1 MKTHDTPTA
10 VSRTDTEDSMNRCIS
25 PGWRLAAIVLV
36 GLNLRPAL
44 AAVGPLLDMIQR
56 ATGIGDGAAS
66 LLTTIPILLMG
77 VGALSARR
85 LQRVTGIAGG
95 VWLGV
100 VLIGFAC
107 ASRIGAQHAWV
118 LLASACCAG
127 IGIAM
132 VQALLPGFVKTHFA
146 TRIGGSMGVY
156 STSIMG
162 GAVLASVVAPFA
174 AARWGWLAALAGWVL
189 PAALAALAWPL
200 ASRDGDAPA
209 PGAALPA
216 WAAASTSMAHARPSR
231 SPRAWRLAV
240 FFGIATGAYTLV
252 LAWLP
257 PYYMRLGW
265 SPTAAGGLLGGVTLA
280 EVVAGLTIS
289 ATIDRLPDRRP
300 ALHAAIASL
309 LAGLLVMLAAP
320 QALALPAAL
329 LLGAGIGALFPLSL
343 IVTVDHAATP
353 ADAAS
358 LTGFVQGVG
367 YLIAGLFPFAAG
379 VVRQHLAD
387 LSPAWVAMACLCV
400 VLFALAAG
408 FAPKFARRV
417 AGA

>member
-1 MKTHDTPTA
+1 
-10 VSRTDTEDSMNRCIS
+10 MNRFTS
-25 PGWRLAAIVLV
+25 PGWRLAVIVLV

-56 ATGIGDGAAS
+56 TTGIGDGAAS

-77 VGALSARR
+77 LGALGARR
-85 LQRVTGIAGG
+85 LQRAIGIAGG

-100 VLIGFAC
+100 ALIGLAC
-107 ASRIGAQHAWV
+107 ASRIGARHAWL

-127 IGIAM
+127 VGIAM
-132 VQALLPGFVKTHFA
+132 VQALLPGFVKAHFA
-146 TRIGGSMGVY
+146 TRIGGAMGVY

-174 AARWGWLAALAGWVL
+174 AARWGWLAALAGWAL
-189 PAALAALAWPL
+189 PAAVAALAWPL
-200 ASRDGDAPA
+200 ASRGGDGF
-209 PGAALPA
+209 AAGPV
-216 WAAASTSMAHARPSR
+216 STSNARPSR
-231 SPRAWRLAV
+231 SARAWRLAL

-265 SPTAAGGLLGGVTLA
+265 SPTAAGSLLGGVTLA
-280 EVVAGLTIS
+280 EVIAGLTIS

-309 LAGLLVMLAAP
+309 FAGLLAMLAAP
-320 QALALPAAL
+320 DAFALPAAL

-379 VVRQHLAD
+379 LVRQHLAD
-387 LSPAWVAMACLCV
+387 LTPAWIAMACLCV
-400 VLFALAAG
+400 ALFALAAG
-408 FAPKFARRV
+408 FAPRLARQAAR
-417 AGA
+417 A

>member
-1 MKTHDTPTA
+1 
-10 VSRTDTEDSMNRCIS
+10 MNRFTS

-77 VGALSARR
+77 LGALSARR
-85 LQRVTGIAGG
+85 LQRVTGITGG

-100 VLIGFAC
+100 ALIGLAC
-107 ASRIGAQHAWV
+107 VSRIGAQHAWL

-132 VQALLPGFVKTHFA
+132 VQALLPGFVKAHFA
-146 TRIGGSMGVY
+146 TRIGGAMGVY

-174 AARWGWLAALAGWVL
+174 AAQWGWLAALAGWAL
-189 PAALAALAWPL
+189 PAAVAALAWPL
-200 ASRDGDAPA
+200 ASRGGDALAAGPA
-209 PGAALPA
+209 S
-216 WAAASTSMAHARPSR
+216 ASNAQPSR
-231 SPRAWRLAV
+231 SPRAWRLTM

-265 SPTAAGGLLGGVTLA
+265 SPTAAGSLLGGVTLA

-309 LAGLLVMLAAP
+309 LIGLLVMLAAP
-320 QALALPAAL
+320 EALSLPAAL
-329 LLGAGIGALFPLSL
+329 LMGAGIGALFPLSL

-387 LSPAWVAMACLCV
+387 LTPAWVAMACLCV
-400 VLFALAAG
+400 VLFMLAAG
-408 FAPKFARRV
+408 FAPKLARRV
-417 AGA
+417 ANA

>member
-1 MKTHDTPTA
+1 
-10 VSRTDTEDSMNRCIS
+10 MNRFTS

-77 VGALSARR
+77 LGALSARR

-100 VLIGFAC
+100 ALIGLAC
-107 ASRIGAQHAWV
+107 VSRIGAQHAWL

-127 IGIAM
+127 VGIAM
-132 VQALLPGFVKTHFA
+132 VQALLPGFVKAHFA
-146 TRIGGSMGVY
+146 TRIGGAMGVY

-174 AARWGWLAALAGWVL
+174 AARWGWLAALAGWAL
-189 PAALAALAWPL
+189 PAAVAALAWPL
-200 ASRDGDAPA
+200 ASRGGNTLAAGPA
-209 PGAALPA
+209 SA
-216 WAAASTSMAHARPSR
+216 THARPSR
-231 SPRAWRLAV
+231 SPRAWRLAL

-265 SPTAAGGLLGGVTLA
+265 SPTAAGSLLGGVTLA

-309 LAGLLVMLAAP
+309 FVGLLVMLAAP
-320 QALALPAAL
+320 EALALPAAL
-329 LLGAGIGALFPLSL
+329 LMGAGIGALFPLSL

-358 LTGFVQGVG
+358 LTGFVQGIG

-379 VVRQHLAD
+379 IVRQHLAD
-387 LSPAWVAMACLCV
+387 LTPAWVAMACLCV
-400 VLFALAAG
+400 ALFALAAG
-408 FAPKFARRV
+408 FAPRLAQRV
-417 AGA
+417 ARA

>member
-1 MKTHDTPTA
+1 
-10 VSRTDTEDSMNRCIS
+10 MNRFTS
-25 PGWRLAAIVLV
+25 PGWRLAAVVLV

-56 ATGIGDGAAS
+56 ATGISDGAAS

-77 VGALSARR
+77 LGALSARR
-85 LQRVTGIAGG
+85 LQRLTGIAGG

-100 VLIGFAC
+100 ALIGLAC
-107 ASRIGAQHAWV
+107 VSRIGAQHAWL

-127 IGIAM
+127 VGIAM
-132 VQALLPGFVKTHFA
+132 VQALLPGFVKAHFA
-146 TRIGGSMGVY
+146 TRIGGAMGVY

-174 AARWGWLAALAGWVL
+174 AARWGWLPALAGWAL
-189 PAALAALAWPL
+189 PALVAALAWPL
-200 ASRDGDAPA
+200 ASRGGDAL
-209 PGAALPA
+209 AAGPTS
-216 WAAASTSMAHARPSR
+216 ASNTQPSR
-231 SPRAWRLAV
+231 SPRAWRLAL

-265 SPTAAGGLLGGVTLA
+265 SPTAAGSLLGGVTLA

-309 LAGLLVMLAAP
+309 FVGLLVMLAAP
-320 QALALPAAL
+320 EALALPAAL
-329 LLGAGIGALFPLSL
+329 LMGAGIGALFPLSL

-358 LTGFVQGVG
+358 LTGFVQGIG
-367 YLIAGLFPFAAG
+367 YLIAGMFPFAAG
-379 VVRQHLAD
+379 IVRQRLAD
-387 LSPAWVAMACLCV
+387 LTPAWIAMACLCV
-400 VLFALAAG
+400 ALFALAAG
-408 FAPKFARRV
+408 FAPKRVLHAAR
-417 AGA
+417 A

>member
-1 MKTHDTPTA
+1 
-10 VSRTDTEDSMNRCIS
+10 MNRFTS

-44 AAVGPLLDMIQR
+44 AAIGPLLDMIQR
-56 ATGIGDGAAS
+56 ATGIGDSAAS

-77 VGALSARR
+77 AGALSAPR

-100 VLIGFAC
+100 ALIAFAC
-107 ASRIGAQHAWV
+107 AARIGAQYAWL

-127 IGIAM
+127 LGIAM
-132 VQALLPGFVKTHFA
+132 VQALLPGFVKAHFA
-146 TRIGGSMGVY
+146 TRIGGAMGVY

-174 AARWGWLAALAGWVL
+174 ADRWGWVAALAGWSL
-189 PAALAALAWPL
+189 PAAVAALAWPL
-200 ASRDGDAPA
+200 ASRGGDALVS
-209 PGAALPA
+209 GSM
-216 WAAASTSMAHARPSR
+216 AASAVRERPSR
-231 SPRAWRLAV
+231 SPRAWRLAM

-280 EVVAGLTIS
+280 EVVAGLAIS

-329 LLGAGIGALFPLSL
+329 LMGVGIGALFPLSL

-379 VVRQHLAD
+379 IVRQRLAD

-408 FAPKFARRV
+408 FAPRFARRV
-417 AGA
+417 ARA

>member
-1 MKTHDTPTA
+1 
-10 VSRTDTEDSMNRCIS
+10 MNRFTS

-56 ATGIGDGAAS
+56 ATGLSDGAAS

-77 VGALSARR
+77 LGALSARR
-85 LQRVTGIAGG
+85 LQRLTGIAGG

-100 VLIGFAC
+100 ALIGLAC
-107 ASRIGAQHAWV
+107 VSRIGAQHAWL

-127 IGIAM
+127 VGIAM
-132 VQALLPGFVKTHFA
+132 VQALLPGFVKAHFA
-146 TRIGGSMGVY
+146 TRIGGAMGVY

-174 AARWGWLAALAGWVL
+174 AARWGWLPALAGWAL
-189 PAALAALAWPL
+189 PAVVAALAWPL
-200 ASRDGDAPA
+200 ASRGGDAL
-209 PGAALPA
+209 AAGPTS
-216 WAAASTSMAHARPSR
+216 ASNTQPSR
-231 SPRAWRLAV
+231 SPRAWRLAL

-265 SPTAAGGLLGGVTLA
+265 SPTAAGSLLGGVTLA

-300 ALHAAIASL
+300 ALYASIASL
-309 LAGLLVMLAAP
+309 FVGLLVMLAAP
-320 QALALPAAL
+320 ETLALPAAL

-343 IVTVDHAATP
+343 IVTVDHASTP

-358 LTGFVQGVG
+358 LTGFVQGIG
-367 YLIAGLFPFAAG
+367 YLIAGLFPFGAG
-379 VVRQHLAD
+379 IVRQHLAD
-387 LSPAWVAMACLCV
+387 LTPAWIAMACLCV
-400 VLFALAAG
+400 ALFALAAG
-408 FAPKFARRV
+408 FAPKRVLQAAR
-417 AGA
+417 A

>member
-1 MKTHDTPTA
+1 
-10 VSRTDTEDSMNRCIS
+10 MNRFTS
-25 PGWRLAAIVLV
+25 LGWRLAAIVLV

-44 AAVGPLLDMIQR
+44 AAIGPLLDMIQR

-77 VGALSARR
+77 LGALGARR

-100 VLIGFAC
+100 VLIGLAC
-107 ASRIGAQHAWV
+107 ASRFGAQHAWL
-118 LLASACCAG
+118 LLASAGCAG

-132 VQALLPGFVKTHFA
+132 VQALLPGFVKAHFA
-146 TRIGGSMGVY
+146 TRIGGAMGVY

-174 AARWGWLAALAGWVL
+174 AARWGWLVALAGWAL
-189 PAALAALAWPL
+189 PAAVAALAWPL
-200 ASRDGDAPA
+200 ASRGGDAPA
-209 PGAALPA
+209 SGPTAAPP
-216 WAAASTSMAHARPSR
+216 MQARPSR
-231 SPRAWRLAV
+231 SPRAWRLAM

-265 SPTAAGGLLGGVTLA
+265 SPTAAGSLLGGVTLA
-280 EVVAGLTIS
+280 EVVAGLAIS

-309 LAGLLVMLAAP
+309 FAGLLVMLAAP
-320 QALALPAAL
+320 DTLAMPAAL

-367 YLIAGLFPFAAG
+367 YLVAGLFPFAAG
-379 VVRQHLAD
+379 IVRQHLAD
-387 LSPAWVAMACLCV
+387 LTPAWIAMACLCI

-408 FAPKFARRV
+408 FAPQFARRV
-417 AGA
+417 ARA

>member
-1 MKTHDTPTA
+1 
-10 VSRTDTEDSMNRCIS
+10 MNRFTS

-44 AAVGPLLDMIQR
+44 AAIGPLLDMIQR

-77 VGALSARR
+77 LGALNARR
-85 LQRVTGIAGG
+85 LQRMTGIAGG

-100 VLIGFAC
+100 ALIGFAC
-107 ASRIGAQHAWV
+107 ASRIGARHAWL

-127 IGIAM
+127 VGIAM
-132 VQALLPGFVKTHFA
+132 VQALLPGFVKAHFA
-146 TRIGGSMGVY
+146 TRIGGAMGVY
-156 STSIMG
+156 STAIMG

-174 AARWGWLAALAGWVL
+174 AARWGWLVALAGWAL

-200 ASRDGDAPA
+200 ASRGGDPLTS
-209 PGAALPA
+209 GLTSG
-216 WAAASTSMAHARPSR
+216 STVQARPSR
-231 SPRAWRLAV
+231 SPRAWRLAM

-280 EVVAGLTIS
+280 EVVAGLAVS

-353 ADAAS
+353 AEAAS
-358 LTGFVQGVG
+358 LTGFVQGIG

-379 VVRQHLAD
+379 IVCQRLAD

-400 VLFALAAG
+400 VLFVLAAG
-408 FAPKFARRV
+408 FAPRFARHV
-417 AGA
+417 ARA

>member
-1 MKTHDTPTA
+1 
-10 VSRTDTEDSMNRCIS
+10 MNRFTS

-77 VGALSARR
+77 LGALSARR
-85 LQRVTGIAGG
+85 LQRITGIAGG

-100 VLIGFAC
+100 ALIGLAC
-107 ASRIGAQHAWV
+107 ASRVSAQHAWL

-127 IGIAM
+127 VGIAM
-132 VQALLPGFVKTHFA
+132 VQALLPGFVKAHFA
-146 TRIGGSMGVY
+146 TRIGGAMGVY

-174 AARWGWLAALAGWVL
+174 AARWGWLAALAGWAL

-200 ASRDGDAPA
+200 ASRGGDALAGGPVS
-209 PGAALPA
+209 G
-216 WAAASTSMAHARPSR
+216 SGARPSR
-231 SPRAWRLAV
+231 SPRAWRLAL

-289 ATIDRLPDRRP
+289 ATIDHLPDRRP
-300 ALHAAIASL
+300 
-309 LAGLLVMLAAP
+309 
-320 QALALPAAL
+320 AL

-379 VVRQHLAD
+379 IVRQHLAD
-387 LSPAWVAMACLCV
+387 LTPAWIAMACLCV
-400 VLFALAAG
+400 VLFVLASG
-408 FAPKFARRV
+408 FAPKLVRHVAR
-417 AGA
+417 A

>member
-1 MKTHDTPTA
+1 
-10 VSRTDTEDSMNRCIS
+10 MNRFIS
-25 PGWRLAAIVLV
+25 PGWRLAAVVLV

-44 AAVGPLLDMIQR
+44 AAIGPLLDMIQR

-77 VGALSARR
+77 LGALGARR

-100 VLIGFAC
+100 VLIGLAC
-107 ASRIGAQHAWV
+107 ASRFGAQHAWL
-118 LLASACCAG
+118 LLASAGCAG

-132 VQALLPGFVKTHFA
+132 VQALLPGFVKAHFA
-146 TRIGGSMGVY
+146 TRIGGAMGVY

-174 AARWGWLAALAGWVL
+174 AARWGWLVALAGWAL
-189 PAALAALAWPL
+189 PAAVAALAWPL
-200 ASRDGDAPA
+200 ASRGGDAPA
-209 PGAALPA
+209 SGPTAAPP
-216 WAAASTSMAHARPSR
+216 MQARPAR
-231 SPRAWRLAV
+231 SPRAWRLAM

-265 SPTAAGGLLGGVTLA
+265 SPTAAGSLLGGVTLA
-280 EVVAGLTIS
+280 EVVAGLAIS

-309 LAGLLVMLAAP
+309 FVGLLVMLAAP
-320 QALALPAAL
+320 DTLAMPAAL

-367 YLIAGLFPFAAG
+367 YLVAGLFPFAAG
-379 VVRQHLAD
+379 IVRQHLAD
-387 LSPAWVAMACLCV
+387 LTPAWIAMACLCV

-408 FAPKFARRV
+408 FAPQFARRV
-417 AGA
+417 ARA

>member
-1 MKTHDTPTA
+1 
-10 VSRTDTEDSMNRCIS
+10 MNRFIS

-77 VGALSARR
+77 LGALSARR

-100 VLIGFAC
+100 ALIGLAC
-107 ASRIGAQHAWV
+107 VSRIGAQHAWL

-127 IGIAM
+127 VGIAM
-132 VQALLPGFVKTHFA
+132 VQALLPGFVKAHFA
-146 TRIGGSMGVY
+146 TRVGGAMGVY

-174 AARWGWLAALAGWVL
+174 AARWGWLAALAGWAL
-189 PAALAALAWPL
+189 PAAVAALAWPL
-200 ASRDGDAPA
+200 AGRGGDAL
-209 PGAALPA
+209 AAGP
-216 WAAASTSMAHARPSR
+216 AAASAARPSR
-231 SPRAWRLAV
+231 SPLAWRLAL

-265 SPTAAGGLLGGVTLA
+265 SPTAAGSLLGGVTLA

-309 LAGLLVMLAAP
+309 FVGLLAMLAAP
-320 QALALPAAL
+320 EALALPAAL

-387 LSPAWVAMACLCV
+387 LTPAWVAMACLCV

-408 FAPKFARRV
+408 FAPRLARRV
-417 AGA
+417 ASA

>member
-1 MKTHDTPTA
+1 
-10 VSRTDTEDSMNRCIS
+10 MNRFTS

-77 VGALSARR
+77 LGALSARR

-100 VLIGFAC
+100 ALIGLAC
-107 ASRIGAQHAWV
+107 ASRVGAQHAWL

-127 IGIAM
+127 VGIAM
-132 VQALLPGFVKTHFA
+132 VQALLPGFVKAHFA
-146 TRIGGSMGVY
+146 TRIGSAMGVY

-174 AARWGWLAALAGWVL
+174 AARWGWLAALAGWAL
-189 PAALAALAWPL
+189 PAAVAALAWPL
-200 ASRDGDAPA
+200 ASCGGNTLAAGPA
-209 PGAALPA
+209 SA
-216 WAAASTSMAHARPSR
+216 TQARPSR
-231 SPRAWRLAV
+231 SPRAWRLAL

-265 SPTAAGGLLGGVTLA
+265 SPTAAGSLLGGVTLA

-309 LAGLLVMLAAP
+309 FVGLLVMLAAP
-320 QALALPAAL
+320 EALALPAAL
-329 LLGAGIGALFPLSL
+329 LMGAGIGALFPLSL

-358 LTGFVQGVG
+358 LTGFVQGIG

-379 VVRQHLAD
+379 IVRQHLAD
-387 LSPAWVAMACLCV
+387 LTPAWVAMACLCV
-400 VLFALAAG
+400 ALFALAAG
-408 FAPKFARRV
+408 FAPRLARRV
-417 AGA
+417 ASA

>member
-1 MKTHDTPTA
+1 
-10 VSRTDTEDSMNRCIS
+10 MNRFTS

-77 VGALSARR
+77 LGALSARR

-100 VLIGFAC
+100 ALIGLAC
-107 ASRIGAQHAWV
+107 ASRVDAQHAWL

-127 IGIAM
+127 VGIAM
-132 VQALLPGFVKTHFA
+132 VQALLPGFVKAHFA
-146 TRIGGSMGVY
+146 TRIGGAMGVY

-174 AARWGWLAALAGWVL
+174 AARWGWLAALAGWAL
-189 PAALAALAWPL
+189 PAAVAALAWPL
-200 ASRDGDAPA
+200 ASRGGNTLAAGPA
-209 PGAALPA
+209 SA
-216 WAAASTSMAHARPSR
+216 THARPSR
-231 SPRAWRLAV
+231 SPRAWRLAL

-265 SPTAAGGLLGGVTLA
+265 SPTAAGSLLGGVTLA

-309 LAGLLVMLAAP
+309 FVGLLVMLAAP
-320 QALALPAAL
+320 EALALPAAL
-329 LLGAGIGALFPLSL
+329 LMGAGIGALFPLSL

-358 LTGFVQGVG
+358 LTGFVQGIG

-379 VVRQHLAD
+379 IVRQHLAD
-387 LSPAWVAMACLCV
+387 LTPAWVAMACLCV
-400 VLFALAAG
+400 ALFALAAG
-408 FAPKFARRV
+408 FAPRLARRV
-417 AGA
+417 ARA

>member
-1 MKTHDTPTA
+1 
-10 VSRTDTEDSMNRCIS
+10 MNRFTS

-44 AAVGPLLDMIQR
+44 AAIGPLLDMIQR

-77 VGALSARR
+77 LGALSARR
-85 LQRVTGIAGG
+85 LQRVTGITGG

-100 VLIGFAC
+100 ALIGFAC
-107 ASRIGAQHAWV
+107 ASRIGAQHAWL

-127 IGIAM
+127 LGIAM
-132 VQALLPGFVKTHFA
+132 VQALLPGFVKAHFA
-146 TRIGGSMGVY
+146 TRIGGAMGVY

-174 AARWGWLAALAGWVL
+174 AARWGWLVALAGWAL
-189 PAALAALAWPL
+189 PAAVAALAWPL
-200 ASRDGDAPA
+200 VSRGGDALVSGP
-209 PGAALPA
+209 
-216 WAAASTSMAHARPSR
+216 TSGSMVQARPSR
-231 SPRAWRLAV
+231 SPRAWRLAM

-265 SPTAAGGLLGGVTLA
+265 SPTAAGSLLGGVTLA
-280 EVVAGLTIS
+280 EVVAGLAIS

-320 QALALPAAL
+320 EALALPAAL
-329 LLGAGIGALFPLSL
+329 LMGAGIGALFPLSL

-358 LTGFVQGVG
+358 LTGFVQGIG

-379 VVRQHLAD
+379 IVRQHLAD
-387 LSPAWVAMACLCV
+387 LSPAWLAMACLCV

-408 FAPKFARRV
+408 FAPQFARRV
-417 AGA
+417 ARA

>member
-1 MKTHDTPTA
+1 
-10 VSRTDTEDSMNRCIS
+10 MNRFTS

-44 AAVGPLLDMIQR
+44 AAIGPLLDMIQR

-77 VGALSARR
+77 LGALNARR
-85 LQRVTGIAGG
+85 LQRMTGIAGG

-100 VLIGFAC
+100 ALIGLAC
-107 ASRIGAQHAWV
+107 ASRIGARHAWL

-127 IGIAM
+127 VGIAM
-132 VQALLPGFVKTHFA
+132 VQALLPGFVKAHFA
-146 TRIGGSMGVY
+146 TRIGGAMGVY
-156 STSIMG
+156 STAIMG

-174 AARWGWLAALAGWVL
+174 AARWGWLVALAGWAL

-200 ASRDGDAPA
+200 ASRGGDPLTSG
-209 PGAALPA
+209 PTSG
-216 WAAASTSMAHARPSR
+216 STVQARPSR
-231 SPRAWRLAV
+231 SPRAWRLAM

-280 EVVAGLTIS
+280 EVVAGLAVS

-353 ADAAS
+353 AEAAS
-358 LTGFVQGVG
+358 LTGFVQGIG

-379 VVRQHLAD
+379 IVRQRLAD

-400 VLFALAAG
+400 VLFVLAAG
-408 FAPKFARRV
+408 FAPRFARHV
-417 AGA
+417 ARA

>member
-1 MKTHDTPTA
+1 
-10 VSRTDTEDSMNRCIS
+10 MNRFTS

-77 VGALSARR
+77 LGALSARR

-100 VLIGFAC
+100 ALIGLAC
-107 ASRIGAQHAWV
+107 ASRVGAQHAWL

-127 IGIAM
+127 VGIAM
-132 VQALLPGFVKTHFA
+132 VQALLPGFVKAHFA
-146 TRIGGSMGVY
+146 TRIGGAMGVY

-174 AARWGWLAALAGWVL
+174 AARWGWLAALAGWAL
-189 PAALAALAWPL
+189 PAAVAALAWPL
-200 ASRDGDAPA
+200 ASRGGNTLAAGPA
-209 PGAALPA
+209 SA
-216 WAAASTSMAHARPSR
+216 THARPSR
-231 SPRAWRLAV
+231 SPRAWRLAL

-265 SPTAAGGLLGGVTLA
+265 SPTAAGSLLGGVTLA

-309 LAGLLVMLAAP
+309 FVGLLVMLAAP
-320 QALALPAAL
+320 EALALPAAL
-329 LLGAGIGALFPLSL
+329 LMGAGIGALFPLSL

-358 LTGFVQGVG
+358 LTGFVQGIG

-379 VVRQHLAD
+379 IVRQHLAD
-387 LSPAWVAMACLCV
+387 LTPAWVAMACLCV
-400 VLFALAAG
+400 ALFALAAG
-408 FAPKFARRV
+408 FAPRLARRV
-417 AGA
+417 ARA

>member
-1 MKTHDTPTA
+1 MNTRGSSTKAPRIDIEGH
-10 VSRTDTEDSMNRCIS
+10 SMNRFTS

-44 AAVGPLLDMIQR
+44 AAIGPLLDMIQR

-77 VGALSARR
+77 LGALSARR
-85 LQRVTGIAGG
+85 LQHATGISGG

-100 VLIGFAC
+100 ALIGFAC
-107 ASRIGAQHAWV
+107 VSRIGARHAWL

-132 VQALLPGFVKTHFA
+132 VQALLPGFVKAHFA
-146 TRIGGSMGVY
+146 TRIGGAMGVY

-174 AARWGWLAALAGWVL
+174 AARWGWLAALAGWAL
-189 PAALAALAWPL
+189 PAAIAAIAWPL
-200 ASRDGDAPA
+200 ASRGGDAA
-209 PGAALPA
+209 AFGAAATPA
-216 WAAASTSMAHARPSR
+216 THARPSR
-231 SPRAWRLAV
+231 SPRAWRLAA

-265 SPTAAGGLLGGVTLA
+265 SPTAAGTLLGGVTLA

-358 LTGFVQGVG
+358 LTGFVQGIG

-379 VVRQHLAD
+379 LVRQHLAD
-387 LSPAWVAMACLCV
+387 LSPAWIAMACLCV
-400 VLFALAAG
+400 VLFALATG
-408 FAPKFARRV
+408 FAPRFARR
-417 AGA
+417 AARA

>member
-1 MKTHDTPTA
+1 
-10 VSRTDTEDSMNRCIS
+10 MNRFNTS
-25 PGWRLAAIVLV
+25 GGRLAAIVLV

-44 AAVGPLLDMIQR
+44 AAVGPLLDIIQR

-77 VGALSARR
+77 LGALGARP
-85 LQRVTGIAGG
+85 LQRLTGIAGG

-100 VLIGFAC
+100 VLIGLAC
-107 ASRIGAQHAWV
+107 ASRVAAQHPWL

-127 IGIAM
+127 LGIAM
-132 VQALLPGFVKTHFA
+132 VQALLPGFVKAHFA
-146 TRIGGSMGVY
+146 TRIGGAMGVY

-162 GAVLASVVAPFA
+162 GAVLASVAAPLV
-174 AARWGWLAALAGWVL
+174 AARWGWLAALAGWAL
-189 PAALAALAWPL
+189 PAAAAALAWPL
-200 ASRDGDAPA
+200 ASRGDRVAAVTPA
-209 PGAALPA
+209 AVTAAD
-216 WAAASTSMAHARPSR
+216 ARASR
-231 SPRAWRLAV
+231 SPRAWRLAL

-265 SPTAAGGLLGGVTLA
+265 SPTAAGSLLGGVTLA

-289 ATIDRLPDRRP
+289 ATIDRVPDRRP

-309 LAGLLVMLAAP
+309 LVGLMLMLAAP
-320 QALALPAAL
+320 DMLALPAAL

-379 VVRQHLAD
+379 IVRQHLAD
-387 LSPAWVAMACLCV
+387 LTPAWVAMACLCV
-400 VLFALAAG
+400 VLFVLAAG
-408 FAPKFARRV
+408 FAPGMTRRV
-417 AGA
+417 VRA

>member
-1 MKTHDTPTA
+1 
-10 VSRTDTEDSMNRCIS
+10 MNRFIS
-25 PGWRLAAIVLV
+25 PGWRLAAVVLV

-44 AAVGPLLDMIQR
+44 AAIGPLLDMIQR

-77 VGALSARR
+77 LGALGARR

-100 VLIGFAC
+100 MLIGLAC
-107 ASRIGAQHAWV
+107 ASRFGAQHAWL

-132 VQALLPGFVKTHFA
+132 VQALLPGFVKAHFA
-146 TRIGGSMGVY
+146 TRIGGAMGVY

-174 AARWGWLAALAGWVL
+174 AARWGWLVALAGWAL
-189 PAALAALAWPL
+189 PAAVAALAWPL
-200 ASRDGDAPA
+200 ASRGGDAPA
-209 PGAALPA
+209 SGPTAAPP
-216 WAAASTSMAHARPSR
+216 MQVRPSR
-231 SPRAWRLAV
+231 SPRAWRLAM

-265 SPTAAGGLLGGVTLA
+265 SPTAAGSLLGGVTLA
-280 EVVAGLTIS
+280 EVVAGLAIS

-309 LAGLLVMLAAP
+309 FVGLLVMLAAP
-320 QALALPAAL
+320 DTLAMPAAL

-367 YLIAGLFPFAAG
+367 YLVAGLFPFTAG
-379 VVRQHLAD
+379 IVRQHLAD
-387 LSPAWVAMACLCV
+387 LTPAWIAMACLCV

-408 FAPKFARRV
+408 FAPQFARRV
-417 AGA
+417 ARA

>member
-1 MKTHDTPTA
+1 
-10 VSRTDTEDSMNRCIS
+10 MNRFTS

-77 VGALSARR
+77 LGALSARR

-100 VLIGFAC
+100 ALIGLAC
-107 ASRIGAQHAWV
+107 ASRVGAQHAWL

-127 IGIAM
+127 VGIAM
-132 VQALLPGFVKTHFA
+132 VQALLPGFVKAHFA
-146 TRIGGSMGVY
+146 ARIGGAMGVY

-174 AARWGWLAALAGWVL
+174 AARWGWLAALAGWAL
-189 PAALAALAWPL
+189 PAAVAALAWPL
-200 ASRDGDAPA
+200 ASRGGNTLAAGPA
-209 PGAALPA
+209 SA
-216 WAAASTSMAHARPSR
+216 THARPSR
-231 SPRAWRLAV
+231 SPRAWRLAL

-265 SPTAAGGLLGGVTLA
+265 SPTAAGSLLGGVTLA

-309 LAGLLVMLAAP
+309 FVGLLVMLAAP
-320 QALALPAAL
+320 EARALPAAL
-329 LLGAGIGALFPLSL
+329 LMGAGIGALFPLSL

-358 LTGFVQGVG
+358 LTGFVQGIG

-379 VVRQHLAD
+379 IVRQHLAD
-387 LSPAWVAMACLCV
+387 LTPAWVAMACLCV
-400 VLFALAAG
+400 ALFALAAG
-408 FAPKFARRV
+408 FAPRLARRV
-417 AGA
+417 ASA

>member
-1 MKTHDTPTA
+1 
-10 VSRTDTEDSMNRCIS
+10 MNRYTS

-56 ATGIGDGAAS
+56 ATGIGDGTAS

-77 VGALSARR
+77 LGALGARR

-100 VLIGFAC
+100 ALIGLAC
-107 ASRIGAQHAWV
+107 VSRIGAQHAWL

-127 IGIAM
+127 VGIAM
-132 VQALLPGFVKTHFA
+132 VQALLPGFVKAHFA
-146 TRIGGSMGVY
+146 TRIGGAMGVY

-174 AARWGWLAALAGWVL
+174 AARWGWLAALAGWAL
-189 PAALAALAWPL
+189 PAVVAALAWPL
-200 ASRDGDAPA
+200 ASRGGDGFAAAP
-209 PGAALPA
+209 
-216 WAAASTSMAHARPSR
+216 ASTSNAQPSR
-231 SPRAWRLAV
+231 SPRAWRLAL

-265 SPTAAGGLLGGVTLA
+265 SPTAAGSLLGGVTLA

-300 ALHAAIASL
+300 ALHAAIVSL

-320 QALALPAAL
+320 EALALPAAL

-343 IVTVDHAATP
+343 IITVDHAATP

-367 YLIAGLFPFAAG
+367 YLIAGSFPFAAG
-379 VVRQHLAD
+379 IVRQHLAD
-387 LSPAWVAMACLCV
+387 LTPAWIAMACLCV

-408 FAPKFARRV
+408 FAPRLARQV
-417 AGA
+417 ARA

>member
-1 MKTHDTPTA
+1 
-10 VSRTDTEDSMNRCIS
+10 MNRFTS

-44 AAVGPLLDMIQR
+44 AAIGPLLDMIQR

-77 VGALSARR
+77 LGALSARR
-85 LQRVTGIAGG
+85 LQRVTGIVGG

-100 VLIGFAC
+100 ALIGFAC
-107 ASRIGAQHAWV
+107 ASRIGAQHAWL

-127 IGIAM
+127 LGIAM
-132 VQALLPGFVKTHFA
+132 VQALLPGFVKAHFA
-146 TRIGGSMGVY
+146 TRIGGAMGVY

-174 AARWGWLAALAGWVL
+174 AARWGWLVALAGWAL

-200 ASRDGDAPA
+200 ASRGGDAWVSGPTS
-209 PGAALPA
+209 
-216 WAAASTSMAHARPSR
+216 ASMVQARPSR
-231 SPRAWRLAV
+231 SPRAWRLAM

-265 SPTAAGGLLGGVTLA
+265 SPTAAGSLLGGVTLA
-280 EVVAGLTIS
+280 EVVAGLAVS

-329 LLGAGIGALFPLSL
+329 LMGAGIGALFPLSL

-379 VVRQHLAD
+379 IVRQHLAD

-400 VLFALAAG
+400 VLFALATG
-408 FAPKFARRV
+408 FAPRFARRV
-417 AGA
+417 ARA

>member
-1 MKTHDTPTA
+1 
-10 VSRTDTEDSMNRCIS
+10 MNRFTS

-56 ATGIGDGAAS
+56 ATGIGDSAAS

-77 VGALSARR
+77 LGALSARR

-100 VLIGFAC
+100 ALIGLAC
-107 ASRIGAQHAWV
+107 VSRVGAQHAWL

-132 VQALLPGFVKTHFA
+132 VQALLPGFVKAHFA
-146 TRIGGSMGVY
+146 SRIGGAMGVY

-162 GAVLASVVAPFA
+162 GAVLASVVAPLA
-174 AARWGWLAALAGWVL
+174 AARWGWLAALAGWAL
-189 PAALAALAWPL
+189 PAAVAALAWPL
-200 ASRDGDAPA
+200 ASRGGNALAAGPA
-209 PGAALPA
+209 SA
-216 WAAASTSMAHARPSR
+216 THAQPSR
-231 SPRAWRLAV
+231 SPRAWRLAL

-265 SPTAAGGLLGGVTLA
+265 SPTAAGSLLGGVTLA

-289 ATIDRLPDRRP
+289 AMIDRLPDRRP

-309 LAGLLVMLAAP
+309 FVGLLVMLAAP
-320 QALALPAAL
+320 EALALPAAL
-329 LLGAGIGALFPLSL
+329 LMGAGIGALFPLSL

-358 LTGFVQGVG
+358 LTGFVQGIG

-379 VVRQHLAD
+379 IVRQHLAD
-387 LSPAWVAMACLCV
+387 LTPAWGAMACLCV
-400 VLFALAAG
+400 ALFALASG
-408 FAPKFARRV
+408 FAPKQTLHAAR
-417 AGA
+417 A

>member
-1 MKTHDTPTA
+1 
-10 VSRTDTEDSMNRCIS
+10 MNRFTS

-56 ATGIGDGAAS
+56 ATGISDGAAS

-77 VGALSARR
+77 LGALSARR
-85 LQRVTGIAGG
+85 LQRLTGIAGG

-100 VLIGFAC
+100 ALIGLAC
-107 ASRIGAQHAWV
+107 VSRIGAQHAWL

-127 IGIAM
+127 VGIAM
-132 VQALLPGFVKTHFA
+132 VQALLPGFVKAHFA
-146 TRIGGSMGVY
+146 ARIGGAMGVY

-174 AARWGWLAALAGWVL
+174 AAQWGWLPALAGWAL
-189 PAALAALAWPL
+189 PAGVAALAWPL
-200 ASRDGDAPA
+200 ASRGGDAL
-209 PGAALPA
+209 AAGPTS
-216 WAAASTSMAHARPSR
+216 ASNAQPSR
-231 SPRAWRLAV
+231 SPRAWRLAL

-265 SPTAAGGLLGGVTLA
+265 SPTAAGSLLGGVTLA

-309 LAGLLVMLAAP
+309 FVGLLVMLAAP
-320 QALALPAAL
+320 EALALPAAL
-329 LLGAGIGALFPLSL
+329 LMGAGIGALFPLSL

-358 LTGFVQGVG
+358 LTGFVQGIG

-387 LSPAWVAMACLCV
+387 LTPAWIAMACLCV
-400 VLFALAAG
+400 ALFALAAG
-408 FAPKFARRV
+408 FAPKRVLRAAR
-417 AGA
+417 A

>member
-1 MKTHDTPTA
+1 
-10 VSRTDTEDSMNRCIS
+10 MNRFTS

-44 AAVGPLLDMIQR
+44 ASVGPLLDMIQR

-77 VGALSARR
+77 LGALSARR

-100 VLIGFAC
+100 ALIGLAC
-107 ASRIGAQHAWV
+107 VSRVGAQHAWL

-127 IGIAM
+127 VGIAM
-132 VQALLPGFVKTHFA
+132 VQALLPGFVKAHFA
-146 TRIGGSMGVY
+146 TRIGGAMGVY

-174 AARWGWLAALAGWVL
+174 AARWGWLAALAGWAL
-189 PAALAALAWPL
+189 PAAVAALAWPL
-200 ASRDGDAPA
+200 ASRGGNTLAAGPA
-209 PGAALPA
+209 SA
-216 WAAASTSMAHARPSR
+216 TQARPSR
-231 SPRAWRLAV
+231 SPRAWRLAL

-265 SPTAAGGLLGGVTLA
+265 SPTAAGSLLGGVTLA
-280 EVVAGLTIS
+280 EVVAGLTVS

-309 LAGLLVMLAAP
+309 FVGLLVMLAAP
-320 QALALPAAL
+320 EALALPAAL
-329 LLGAGIGALFPLSL
+329 LMGAGIGALFPLSL

-358 LTGFVQGVG
+358 LTGFVQGIG

-379 VVRQHLAD
+379 IVRQHLAD
-387 LSPAWVAMACLCV
+387 LTPAWVAMACLCV
-400 VLFALAAG
+400 ALFALAAG
-408 FAPKFARRV
+408 FAPRLARRV
-417 AGA
+417 ARA

>member
-1 MKTHDTPTA
+1 
-10 VSRTDTEDSMNRCIS
+10 MNRFTS

-44 AAVGPLLDMIQR
+44 AAIGPLLDMIQR

-77 VGALSARR
+77 FGALNARR
-85 LQRVTGIAGG
+85 LQRMTGIAGG

-100 VLIGFAC
+100 ALIGLAC
-107 ASRIGAQHAWV
+107 ASRIGARHAWL

-127 IGIAM
+127 VGIAM
-132 VQALLPGFVKTHFA
+132 VQALLPGFVKAHFA
-146 TRIGGSMGVY
+146 TRIGGAMGVY
-156 STSIMG
+156 STAIMG

-174 AARWGWLAALAGWVL
+174 AARWGWLVALAGWAL

-200 ASRDGDAPA
+200 ASRGGDA
-209 PGAALPA
+209 L
-216 WAAASTSMAHARPSR
+216 ASGPTSGSTVQARPSR
-231 SPRAWRLAV
+231 SPRAWRLAM

-280 EVVAGLTIS
+280 EVVAGLAVS

-353 ADAAS
+353 AEAAS
-358 LTGFVQGVG
+358 LTGFVQGIG

-379 VVRQHLAD
+379 IVRQRLAD

-400 VLFALAAG
+400 VLFVLAAG
-408 FAPKFARRV
+408 FAPRFARHV
-417 AGA
+417 ARA

>member
-1 MKTHDTPTA
+1 
-10 VSRTDTEDSMNRCIS
+10 MNRFTS

-77 VGALSARR
+77 LGALSARR

-100 VLIGFAC
+100 ALIGLAC
-107 ASRIGAQHAWV
+107 VSRIGAQHAWL

-127 IGIAM
+127 VGIAM
-132 VQALLPGFVKTHFA
+132 VQALLPGFVKAHFA
-146 TRIGGSMGVY
+146 TRIGGAMGVY

-174 AARWGWLAALAGWVL
+174 AARWGWLTALAGWAL
-189 PAALAALAWPL
+189 PAAVAALAWSL
-200 ASRDGDAPA
+200 ASRGGNTLAAGPA
-209 PGAALPA
+209 SA
-216 WAAASTSMAHARPSR
+216 THARPSR
-231 SPRAWRLAV
+231 SPRAWRLAL

-265 SPTAAGGLLGGVTLA
+265 SPTAAGSLLGGVTLA

-309 LAGLLVMLAAP
+309 FVGLLVMLAAP
-320 QALALPAAL
+320 EALALPAAL
-329 LLGAGIGALFPLSL
+329 LMGAGIGALFPLSL

-358 LTGFVQGVG
+358 LTGFVQGIG

-379 VVRQHLAD
+379 IVRQHVAD
-387 LSPAWVAMACLCV
+387 LTPAWVAMACLCV
-400 VLFALAAG
+400 ALFALAAG
-408 FAPKFARRV
+408 FAPRLARRV
-417 AGA
+417 ARA

>member
-1 MKTHDTPTA
+1 
-10 VSRTDTEDSMNRCIS
+10 MNRFTS

-44 AAVGPLLDMIQR
+44 AAIGPLLDMIQR

-77 VGALSARR
+77 LGALSARR
-85 LQRVTGIAGG
+85 LQRVTGITGG

-100 VLIGFAC
+100 ALIGFAC
-107 ASRIGAQHAWV
+107 ASRIGAQHAWL

-127 IGIAM
+127 LGIAM
-132 VQALLPGFVKTHFA
+132 VQALLPGFVKAHFA
-146 TRIGGSMGVY
+146 TRIGGAMGVY

-162 GAVLASVVAPFA
+162 GAVLASVVAPLA
-174 AARWGWLAALAGWVL
+174 AARWGWLVALAGWAL
-189 PAALAALAWPL
+189 PAAVAALAWPL
-200 ASRDGDAPA
+200 ASRGGDALVSGPTS
-209 PGAALPA
+209 GA
-216 WAAASTSMAHARPSR
+216 MVQARPSR
-231 SPRAWRLAV
+231 SPRAWRLAM

-265 SPTAAGGLLGGVTLA
+265 SPTAAGSLLGGVTLA
-280 EVVAGLTIS
+280 EVVAGLAIS

-309 LAGLLVMLAAP
+309 FAGLLVMLAAP
-320 QALALPAAL
+320 EALALPAAL
-329 LLGAGIGALFPLSL
+329 LMGAGIGALFPLSL

-353 ADAAS
+353 ADAAT

-379 VVRQHLAD
+379 IVRQHLAD
-387 LSPAWVAMACLCV
+387 LSPAWLAMACLCV

-408 FAPKFARRV
+408 FAPQFARRV
-417 AGA
+417 ARA

>member
-1 MKTHDTPTA
+1 
-10 VSRTDTEDSMNRCIS
+10 MNRFTS

-77 VGALSARR
+77 LGALSARR
-85 LQRVTGIAGG
+85 LQRLTGIAGG
-95 VWLGV
+95 VGLGV
-100 VLIGFAC
+100 ALIGLAC
-107 ASRIGAQHAWV
+107 VSRVGAQHAWL

-127 IGIAM
+127 VGIAM
-132 VQALLPGFVKTHFA
+132 VQALLPGFVKAHFA
-146 TRIGGSMGVY
+146 TRIGGAMGVY

-174 AARWGWLAALAGWVL
+174 AARWGWLAALAGWAL
-189 PAALAALAWPL
+189 PAAVAALAWPL
-200 ASRDGDAPA
+200 ASRGSDALATGPA
-209 PGAALPA
+209 S
-216 WAAASTSMAHARPSR
+216 ASHAQPSR
-231 SPRAWRLAV
+231 SPRAWRLAL

-265 SPTAAGGLLGGVTLA
+265 SPTAAGSLLGGVTLA

-309 LAGLLVMLAAP
+309 FTGLLVMLAAP
-320 QALALPAAL
+320 ETLALPAAL

-387 LSPAWVAMACLCV
+387 LTPAWVAMECLCV
-400 VLFALAAG
+400 ALFALAAG
-408 FAPKFARRV
+408 FAPRLARRV
-417 AGA
+417 ARA

>member
-1 MKTHDTPTA
+1 
-10 VSRTDTEDSMNRCIS
+10 MNRFTS

-44 AAVGPLLDMIQR
+44 AAIGPLLDMIQR

-66 LLTTIPILLMG
+66 LLTTIPVLLMG
-77 VGALSARR
+77 LGALSARR
-85 LQRVTGIAGG
+85 LQRMTGIAGG

-100 VLIGFAC
+100 ALIGLAC
-107 ASRIGAQHAWV
+107 ASRVGAQHAWL

-127 IGIAM
+127 VGIAM
-132 VQALLPGFVKTHFA
+132 VQALLPGFVKAHFA
-146 TRIGGSMGVY
+146 TRIGGAMGVY

-174 AARWGWLAALAGWVL
+174 AARWGWLAALAGWAL

-200 ASRDGDAPA
+200 ASRGGDALAAGPA
-209 PGAALPA
+209 
-216 WAAASTSMAHARPSR
+216 SVSNARPLR
-231 SPRAWRLAV
+231 SPRARRLAL

-265 SPTAAGGLLGGVTLA
+265 SPTAAGSLLGGVTLA

-309 LAGLLVMLAAP
+309 FVGLLVMLAAP
-320 QALALPAAL
+320 DALALPAAL

-367 YLIAGLFPFAAG
+367 YLVAGVFPFAAG
-379 VVRQHLAD
+379 LVREHLAD
-387 LSPAWVAMACLCV
+387 LTPAWIAMTCLCA
-400 VLFALAAG
+400 VLFVLAAG
-408 FAPKFARRV
+408 FAPKLARHV
-417 AGA
+417 ARA

>member
-1 MKTHDTPTA
+1 MISFT
-10 VSRTDTEDSMNRCIS
+10 S

-56 ATGIGDGAAS
+56 ATGIGDSAAS

-77 VGALSARR
+77 LGALGARR
-85 LQRVTGIAGG
+85 LQRMTGIAGG
-95 VWLGV
+95 VWVGV
-100 VLIGFAC
+100 ALIGFAC
-107 ASRIGAQHAWV
+107 ASRAGAQHAWL

-127 IGIAM
+127 LGIAM
-132 VQALLPGFVKTHFA
+132 VQALLPGFVKAHFA
-146 TRIGGSMGVY
+146 ARIGGAMGVY

-162 GAVLASVVAPFA
+162 GAVLASVVAPLV
-174 AARWGWLAALAGWVL
+174 AARWGWQVALAGWAL
-189 PAALAALAWPL
+189 PAAIAAVAWSFAGRGGDASAPTASSALA
-200 ASRDGDAPA
+200 SAPV
-209 PGAALPA
+209 PQGG
-216 WAAASTSMAHARPSR
+216 PSR
-231 SPRAWRLAV
+231 SPRAWRLAL

-265 SPTAAGGLLGGVTLA
+265 SATAAGSLLGGVTLA
-280 EVVAGLTIS
+280 EVVAGLAIS
-289 ATIDRLPDRRP
+289 ATIDRFPDRRP

-379 VVRQHLAD
+379 VVRQQLAD
-387 LSPAWVAMACLCV
+387 LSPAWIAMACLCV

-408 FAPKFARRV
+408 FAPTFARRV
-417 AGA
+417 ARA

>member
-1 MKTHDTPTA
+1 
-10 VSRTDTEDSMNRCIS
+10 VNRCIS

-44 AAVGPLLDMIQR
+44 AATGPLLDMIQR

-100 VLIGFAC
+100 VLIGFAS

-132 VQALLPGFVKTHFA
+132 VQALLPGFVKAHFA
-146 TRIGGSMGVY
+146 TRIGGAMGVY

-174 AARWGWLAALAGWVL
+174 AARWGWLAALAGWAL
-189 PAALAALAWPL
+189 PAGLAALAWPL

-209 PGAALPA
+209 SGALPA
-216 WAAASTSMAHARPSR
+216 SAATSMAHARPSR

-289 ATIDRLPDRRP
+289 AMIDRLPDRRP

-367 YLIAGLFPFAAG
+367 YLVAGLFPFAAG
-379 VVRQHLAD
+379 IVRQRLAD

-400 VLFALAAG
+400 ALFALAAG
-408 FAPKFARRV
+408 FAPQFEQRV
-417 AGA
+417 ARA

>member
-1 MKTHDTPTA
+1 
-10 VSRTDTEDSMNRCIS
+10 MNRFTS

-44 AAVGPLLDMIQR
+44 AAIGPLLDMIQR

-77 VGALSARR
+77 LGALSARR

-100 VLIGFAC
+100 ALIGFAC
-107 ASRIGAQHAWV
+107 ASRLGAQHAWL

-127 IGIAM
+127 LGIAM
-132 VQALLPGFVKTHFA
+132 VQALLPGFVKAHFS
-146 TRIGGSMGVY
+146 TRIGGAMGVY

-162 GAVLASVVAPFA
+162 GAVLASVVAPLA
-174 AARWGWLAALAGWVL
+174 AARWGCLVALAGWAL

-200 ASRDGDAPA
+200 ASRGGDALVSGP
-209 PGAALPA
+209 
-216 WAAASTSMAHARPSR
+216 TSGSMVQARPSR
-231 SPRAWRLAV
+231 SPRAWRLAM

-265 SPTAAGGLLGGVTLA
+265 SPTAAGSLLGGVTLA
-280 EVVAGLTIS
+280 EVVAGLAIS
-289 ATIDRLPDRRP
+289 AMIDRLPDRRP

-320 QALALPAAL
+320 EALALPAAL
-329 LLGAGIGALFPLSL
+329 LMGAGIGALFPLSL

-400 VLFALAAG
+400 ALFALAAG
-408 FAPKFARRV
+408 FAPQFARRV

>member
-1 MKTHDTPTA
+1 
-10 VSRTDTEDSMNRCIS
+10 MNRFTS

-77 VGALSARR
+77 LGALSARR

-100 VLIGFAC
+100 ALIGLAC
-107 ASRIGAQHAWV
+107 VSRIGAQHAWL

-127 IGIAM
+127 VGIAM
-132 VQALLPGFVKTHFA
+132 VQALLPGFVKAHFA
-146 TRIGGSMGVY
+146 TRIGGAMGVY

-174 AARWGWLAALAGWVL
+174 AARWGWLTALAGWAL
-189 PAALAALAWPL
+189 PAAVAALAWPL
-200 ASRDGDAPA
+200 ANRGGNTLAAGPA
-209 PGAALPA
+209 SA
-216 WAAASTSMAHARPSR
+216 THARPSR
-231 SPRAWRLAV
+231 SPRAWRLAL

-265 SPTAAGGLLGGVTLA
+265 SPTAAGSLLGGVTLA

-309 LAGLLVMLAAP
+309 FVGLLVMLAAP
-320 QALALPAAL
+320 EALALPAAL
-329 LLGAGIGALFPLSL
+329 LMGAGIGALFPLSL

-358 LTGFVQGVG
+358 LTGFVQGIG

-379 VVRQHLAD
+379 IVRQHLAD
-387 LSPAWVAMACLCV
+387 LTPAWVAMACLCV
-400 VLFALAAG
+400 ALFALAAG
-408 FAPKFARRV
+408 FAPRLARRI
-417 AGA
+417 ARA

>member
-1 MKTHDTPTA
+1 M
-10 VSRTDTEDSMNRCIS
+10 
-25 PGWRLAAIVLV
+25 AACRHRPV
-36 GLNLRPAL
+36 GLNLRPAV

-56 ATGIGDGAAS
+56 ATGISDGAAS

-77 VGALSARR
+77 LGALSARR
-85 LQRVTGIAGG
+85 LQRLTGIAGG

-100 VLIGFAC
+100 ALIGAAC
-107 ASRIGAQHAWV
+107 VSRIGAQHAWL

-127 IGIAM
+127 VGIAM
-132 VQALLPGFVKTHFA
+132 VQALLPGFVKAHFA
-146 TRIGGSMGVY
+146 TRIGGAMGVY

-174 AARWGWLAALAGWVL
+174 AAQWGWLPALAGWAL
-189 PAALAALAWPL
+189 PAGVAALAWPL
-200 ASRDGDAPA
+200 AGRGGDAL
-209 PGAALPA
+209 AAGPTS
-216 WAAASTSMAHARPSR
+216 ASNAQPSR
-231 SPRAWRLAV
+231 SPRAWRLAL

-265 SPTAAGGLLGGVTLA
+265 SPTAAGSLLGGVTLA

-309 LAGLLVMLAAP
+309 FVGLLVMLAAP
-320 QALALPAAL
+320 EALALPAAL
-329 LLGAGIGALFPLSL
+329 LMGAGIGALFPLSL

-358 LTGFVQGVG
+358 LTGSCR
-367 YLIAGLFPFAAG
+367 ASAT
-379 VVRQHLAD
+379 
-387 LSPAWVAMACLCV
+387 
-400 VLFALAAG
+400 
-408 FAPKFARRV
+408 
-417 AGA
+417 

>member
-1 MKTHDTPTA
+1 
-10 VSRTDTEDSMNRCIS
+10 MNRFTS

-77 VGALSARR
+77 LGALSARR

-100 VLIGFAC
+100 ALIGLAC
-107 ASRIGAQHAWV
+107 VSRIGAQHAWL

-127 IGIAM
+127 VGIAM
-132 VQALLPGFVKTHFA
+132 VQALLPGFVKAHFA
-146 TRIGGSMGVY
+146 TRIGGAMGVY

-174 AARWGWLAALAGWVL
+174 AARWGWLTALAGWAL
-189 PAALAALAWPL
+189 PAAVAALAWPL
-200 ASRDGDAPA
+200 ASRGGNTLAAGPA
-209 PGAALPA
+209 SA
-216 WAAASTSMAHARPSR
+216 THARPSR
-231 SPRAWRLAV
+231 SPRAWRLAL

-265 SPTAAGGLLGGVTLA
+265 SPTAAGSLLGGVTLA

-309 LAGLLVMLAAP
+309 FVGLLVMLAAP
-320 QALALPAAL
+320 EALALPAAL
-329 LLGAGIGALFPLSL
+329 LMGAGIGALFPLSL

-358 LTGFVQGVG
+358 LTGFVQGIG

-379 VVRQHLAD
+379 IVRQHVAD
-387 LSPAWVAMACLCV
+387 LTPAWVAMACLCV
-400 VLFALAAG
+400 ALFALAAG
-408 FAPKFARRV
+408 FAPRLARRV
-417 AGA
+417 ARA